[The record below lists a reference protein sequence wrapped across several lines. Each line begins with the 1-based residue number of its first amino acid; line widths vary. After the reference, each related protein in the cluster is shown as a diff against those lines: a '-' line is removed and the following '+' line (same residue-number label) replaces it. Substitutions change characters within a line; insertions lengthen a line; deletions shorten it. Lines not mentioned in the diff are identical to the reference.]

1 MKRKANNA
9 ALLVCDDAYITLA
22 TAIVYSGIVDE
33 DVPFFRSNWA
43 KKVFEGIGID
53 EDPLAWYN
61 AIKRRKER
69 ANHGNRC
76 S

>member
-1 MKRKANNA
+1 MKRKENKAS
-9 ALLVCDDAYITLA
+9 LMVCDDAYITLA
-22 TAIVYSGIVDE
+22 TAIVYSGIVDK

-43 KKVFEGIGID
+43 KTVFGGIGID

-61 AIKRRKER
+61 DIMRRKR
-69 ANHGNRC
+69 SAKHGNRC